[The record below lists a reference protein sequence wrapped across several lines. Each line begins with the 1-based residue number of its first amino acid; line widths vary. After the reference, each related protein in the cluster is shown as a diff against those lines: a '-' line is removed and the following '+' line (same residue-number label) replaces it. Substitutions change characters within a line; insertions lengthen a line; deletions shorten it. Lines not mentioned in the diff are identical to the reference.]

1 MSVIRTSRQQDVC
14 PIALLEDLLRQNAP
28 APSSMLRL
36 PTPTA
41 DPRGP

>member
-14 PIALLEDLLRQNAP
+14 PISLLADLLRQPDPTASP
-28 APSSMLRL
+28 KLRL
-36 PTPTA
+36 QTAAA

>member
-14 PIALLEDLLRQNAP
+14 PITLLTDLLRQRDP

-36 PTPTA
+36 SITAA